1 MLGNLPIGSIVWIQD
16 SASGAYVELELQ
28 ASLDDSVYLRV
39 TGQQSK
45 SLPESANYISSIRY
59 NSSAD
64 NIQTKGRYE
73 KSETASFLTSEY
85 ICNAICNFRS

>member
-1 MLGNLPIGSIVWIQD
+1 MLGSLPIGSTVWIQD

-39 TGQQSK
+39 TGRQSK
-45 SLPESANYISSIRY
+45 SLPESANYISSICY
-59 NSSAD
+59 NFNVD
-64 NIQTKGRYE
+64 KIQTKGGYE

-85 ICNAICNFRS
+85 IRNAICNFRS